1 MITLQLARYRFHW
14 RVTTPLLLPPYAS
27 SALRGVYGHAL
38 RRLACLT
45 RAGDCKG
52 CAVLTNCP
60 YPALFEP
67 QRVPRPSGTAAGMPA
82 LATYAIETPF
92 ANASLQPPKESRYRP
107 GDRYAFDMVL
117 MTPAAIAQLPLIMAT
132 WRQAFA
138 HGVGPQDGKAELLRV
153 EHLAPEEPA
162 NNIYSSASPQ
172 LQRHKVALAMPKF
185 SQTEYVQLHLQT
197 PLRIAHQGRLI
208 REPAMSAS
216 LFLRHLIRR
225 VSFQACAQQTDAFSL
240 DDIHQLNAL
249 ADQVQEGERQLR
261 WCDWERNSSRQKQKM
276 KLGGLIGHWQLL
288 QVPPPL
294 LPFIYLG
301 QWVHVGKECA
311 FGLGQYLWQ
320 SLPRHS

>member
-1 MITLQLARYRFHW
+1 MNLHIARYRFHW
-14 RVTTPLLLPPYAS
+14 RVTTPLLLPRYAS

-38 RRLACLT
+38 KRLACLT
-45 RAGDCKG
+45 RADNCKG
-52 CAVLTNCP
+52 CAVLANCA
-60 YPALFEP
+60 YPQLFES
-67 QRVPRPSGTAAGMPA
+67 QQAPRPAAGIPA

-92 ANASLQPPKESRYRP
+92 ARAMQQPPRSSRYKP
-107 GDRYAFDMVL
+107 GDHYTFDMVL
-117 MTPAAIAQLPLIMAT
+117 MTPPVINELSLIMAA

-138 HGVGPQDGKAELLRV
+138 HGVGPMDGKAELLRV

-162 NNIYSSASPQ
+162 NSIFTKTNPT
-172 LQRHKVALAMPKF
+172 LQRHNVELPAPEF
-185 SQTEYVQLHLQT
+185 SQTEDVQLQLQT
-197 PLRIAHQGRLI
+197 PLRIAQQGKLI
-208 REPAMSAS
+208 KERDMTTS

-225 VSFQACAQQTDAFSL
+225 VSFQACAQQADAFSL
-240 DDIHQLNAL
+240 DEIHQLNAL
-249 ADQVQEGERQLR
+249 ADQVSEGARQLN

-288 QVPPPL
+288 RVPPPL

-320 SLPRHS
+320 SSPRHC